1 VNADRPPG
9 LWEKAMDVHE
19 KSRSATFNV
28 LHLPAIEANT
38 SLSISSA
45 MGETEV
51 IESEANAI
59 ATARQQMRM
68 NNPRPGSSLGF
79 QGKNRNGRAAG
90 RRCRAPRGSD
100 FLPDQ
105 QPRQIDDIILSTFTS
120 SRSMTGLV
128 PSSGPF

>member
-1 VNADRPPG
+1 M
-9 LWEKAMDVHE
+9 EVHE

-45 MGETEV
+45 MGATEA
-51 IESEANAI
+51 IESETNAI

-68 NNPRPGSSLGF
+68 NNPRPSSSLGF
-79 QGKNRNGRAAG
+79 QGKNRNGPASG
-90 RRCRAPRGSD
+90 RGCRVLGHGFFA
-100 FLPDQ
+100 DQ
-105 QPRQIDDIILSTFTS
+105 QPRQIDDIILSTFAS
-120 SRSMTGLV
+120 SLSMTGLV